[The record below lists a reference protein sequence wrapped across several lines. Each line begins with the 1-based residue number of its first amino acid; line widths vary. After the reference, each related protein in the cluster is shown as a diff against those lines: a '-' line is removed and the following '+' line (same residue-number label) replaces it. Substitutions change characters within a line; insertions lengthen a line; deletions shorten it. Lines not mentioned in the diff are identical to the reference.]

1 MWALESAKLD
11 CIFRCFP
18 LQDWSGQNISSI
30 ASEICGFI
38 TVLTGTIIL
47 HGTKEQEET
56 TRKGIGQHV
65 TFNQFPCVC
74 NALVEYLTNQWFLY
88 NNWTS
93 CELMVCLL
101 LWRRGLDMVYQWRFD
116 KVCWGW
122 TSDCYK
128 WTGWSWKLTFL
139 LGLMEENLLYRRA
152 CPW

>member
-1 MWALESAKLD
+1 MIIYSRLLD
-11 CIFRCFP
+11 SFGDVLYFSFVELWNLQNLTVFFRCFP

-74 NALVEYLTNQWFLY
+74 NALVEYLTNQ
-88 NNWTS
+88 
-93 CELMVCLL
+93 
-101 LWRRGLDMVYQWRFD
+101 
-116 KVCWGW
+116 
-122 TSDCYK
+122 
-128 WTGWSWKLTFL
+128 
-139 LGLMEENLLYRRA
+139 
-152 CPW
+152 